1 MKKITLLLS
10 AMLMAVMSFAG
21 EYSVTISFADKAQRT
36 VYTTEQQVWEQ
47 NGIIVTNDKS
57 ESTTNV
63 GDYANP
69 ARFYK
74 SSALTVKCTL
84 GTIKKM
90 EFTCGTQ
97 SGKDYP
103 AELVA
108 SVGSEATADG
118 LVVTIVPTAS
128 SDTYTIAK
136 FANQVRVASI
146 KVTYEGD
153 APENGGDNSG
163 DDNGGTTPPPTNPE
177 GVITCAQAVEIC
189 QATGETS
196 TTETYTIRGYV
207 TEIKDAY
214 NSTYGNI
221 SYWMADE
228 KGGGQ
233 VLQAYRVKP
242 VNDSDVNVKVNDYVE
257 VVGTLVNYKG
267 NTPEVNAGGTY
278 TIITAGEEGEKPSLP
293 TGLTGDGTMEN
304 PFTIEDVI
312 ALNNQFV
319 GPYYVKAYI
328 VGQVVGA
335 SLSTGAEFEA
345 PFNPSTNN
353 DGTVNTYNTNLLVAS
368 TLGETDAAKC
378 VPVQLPTG
386 DLRTNFNL
394 PENPDMHG
402 QEVLICGS
410 LQKYF
415 SVPGIKSP
423 TSIELLSEVS
433 NVVNVKG
440 MQYADAYYYT
450 EDEIGYFDFDMYVD
464 VDPDTYEYTYPE
476 LYVTIKA
483 DSKTALNGTYDLLG
497 ACLWTS
503 ANDSIE
509 MGEVLGTVTI
519 KNVDTEGNY
528 SFTGSFVGADGK
540 TYKFNDVMYVWGYD
554 VDTDEEIAFSE
565 ESTTP
570 PTPPTPPTD
579 GAIVFDADVD
589 KGNASMDSNNQTP
602 YAVSKAGVTLDVTK
616 GIIGTYNNENHYRIY
631 KNQTLTIT
639 STVGN
644 IAKVEFTCTAEG
656 DAQYGPGCFTVDGGD
671 YTYAGTVGTWTGDAA
686 TITFTASTNQVRAT
700 QIVVTL
706 ASATAVE
713 DVTVGATP
721 VKVIENGQ
729 VLIIRGENI
738 YNVLGAQVK

>member
-10 AMLMAVMSFAG
+10 AMLLSVMSFAA

-36 VYTTEQQVWEQ
+36 VYTNDQQVWEQ

-146 KVTYEGD
+146 KVTYEGE

-163 DDNGGTTPPPTNPE
+163 DDNGGTTPPPANPE

-189 QATGETS
+189 QATGETA

-207 TEIKDAY
+207 TEMIESY
-214 NSTYGNI
+214 NSQFGNAT
-221 SYWMADE
+221 YWMADE
-228 KGGGQ
+228 KGGGK

-242 VNDSDVNVKVNDYVE
+242 VNAADQAVKLNDYVE

-278 TIITAGEEGEKPSLP
+278 TIITAADGGTTPP
-293 TGLTGDGTMEN
+293 TPPTPPVGDLVGDGTADN
-304 PFTIEDVI
+304 PYTVEDVI
-312 ALNNQFV
+312 TLNNTSK
-319 GPYYVKAYI
+319 GPHYVKGFI
-328 VGQVVGA
+328 VGQVNGA
-335 SLSTGAEFEA
+335 SIKGGLDTEA
-345 PFNPSTNN
+345 PFVGSTNS
-353 DGTVNTYNTNLLVAS
+353 DGTVATQGTNLMIASVAGD
-368 TLGETDAAKC
+368 TINMVA
-378 VPVQLPTG
+378 VQLPKG
-386 DLRTNFNL
+386 GLRDEFNL
-394 PENPDMHG
+394 VDHPEMLG
-402 QEVLICGS
+402 VEVLICGS
-410 LQKYF
+410 LEKYF
-415 SVPGIKSP
+415 GVPGIKSP
-423 TSIELLSEVS
+423 TSIEVIGGGDP

-476 LYVTIKA
+476 LYVAVKA
-483 DSKTALNGTYDLLG
+483 NSKTALNGTYELLY

-503 ANDSIE
+503 VNDSIE
-509 MGEVLGTVTI
+509 MGEALGTVTI
-519 KNVDTEGNY
+519 KNVDNEGNY

-540 TYKFNDVMYVWGYD
+540 TYKFNDVMYVWGFD
-554 VDTDEEIAFSE
+554 VDTEEEIVFSE

-570 PTPPTPPTD
+570 PTPPTPPT
-579 GAIVFDADVD
+579 G
-589 KGNASMDSNNQTP
+589 M
-602 YAVSKAGVTLDVTK
+602 
-616 GIIGTYNNENHYRIY
+616 
-631 KNQTLTIT
+631 IT
-639 STVGN
+639 
-644 IAKVEFTCTAEG
+644 CAE
-656 DAQYGPGCFTVDGGD
+656 
-671 YTYAGTVGTWTGDAA
+671 AA
-686 TITFTASTNQVRAT
+686 TIAAAENYKGTENVTVYGYVVELGQQKVDDKSGRNKQTFWLSDENGGAKQFQAFWAYVPDFFQVGDKVAVTGILQNYKGTIEISDGEAT
-700 QIVVTL
+700 LLGT
-706 ASATAVE
+706 TAVE

-729 VLIIRGENI
+729 VLIIRGEHI

>member
-1 MKKITLLLS
+1 MKKLTLLLS

-57 ESTTNV
+57 ESTSNV

-146 KVTYEGD
+146 KVTYEGE
-153 APENGGDNSG
+153 APENGGDNNG
-163 DDNGGTTPPPTNPE
+163 DDNGGTTPPPANPE
-177 GVITCAQAVEIC
+177 GVITCAEAVAIC

-196 TTETYTIRGYV
+196 TAETYTIRGYV
-207 TEIKDAY
+207 TEMKESY
-214 NSTYGNI
+214 NSQFGNAT
-221 SYWMADE
+221 YWMADE

-242 VNDSDVNVKVNDYVE
+242 VNAADQAVKVNDYVE
-257 VVGTLVNYKG
+257 VVGTLVNFKG

-278 TIITAGEEGEKPSLP
+278 TIITSADGGTTPPTPPTPPTDLVGAG
-293 TGLTGDGTMEN
+293 TADN
-304 PFTIEDVI
+304 PYTVEDVI
-312 ALNNQFV
+312 ALNNTLT
-319 GPYYVKAYI
+319 GTHYVKGYI
-328 VGQVVGA
+328 IGQVNGP
-335 SLSTGAEFEA
+335 SISSGLDTEA
-345 PFNPSTNN
+345 PFVGSTNS
-353 DGTVNTYNTNLLVAS
+353 DGTVATQGTNLMIAS
-368 TLGETDAAKC
+368 AQGETTTI
-378 VPVQLPTG
+378 VPVELPKG
-386 DLRTNFNL
+386 ELRDAFNL
-394 PENPDMHG
+394 VENPDMLG
-402 QEVLICGS
+402 VEVLICGE
-410 LQKYF
+410 LIKYF
-415 SVPGIKSP
+415 GVPGIKKP
-423 TSIELLSEVS
+423 TSIEVIGGGDP

-476 LYVTIKA
+476 LYVAVKA
-483 DSKTALNGTYDLLG
+483 NSKTALNGTYDLLYAG
-497 ACLWTS
+497 LWTS

-509 MGEVLGTVTI
+509 MGEALGTVTI

-570 PTPPTPPTD
+570 PTPPTPPT
-579 GAIVFDADVD
+579 G
-589 KGNASMDSNNQTP
+589 M
-602 YAVSKAGVTLDVTK
+602 
-616 GIIGTYNNENHYRIY
+616 
-631 KNQTLTIT
+631 IT
-639 STVGN
+639 
-644 IAKVEFTCTAEG
+644 CAE
-656 DAQYGPGCFTVDGGD
+656 
-671 YTYAGTVGTWTGDAA
+671 AA
-686 TITFTASTNQVRAT
+686 TIAAAENYKGTENVTVYGYVVELGSQKTDESGRNKQTFWLSDEKDGEKQFQAFWAYVPDFFEVGDKVA
-700 QIVVTL
+700 VTGIL
-706 ASATAVE
+706 QNYKGTIEISDGEAVLLSATAV
-713 DVTVGATP
+713 DNVTVGATP

>member
-1 MKKITLLLS
+1 MKKLTLLLS

-90 EFTCGTQ
+90 EFTCGTY

-189 QATGETS
+189 QATGETA

-207 TEIKDAY
+207 TEIKEAY
-214 NSTYGNI
+214 TTQYQNVSC
-221 SYWMADE
+221 WMADE

-233 VLQAYRVKP
+233 VFLAFRAKP
-242 VNDSDVNVKVNDYVE
+242 VNAADQAVKVNDYIE
-257 VVGTLVNYKG
+257 VKGTLVNYMG
-267 NTPEVNAGGTY
+267 NTPETSAGGSL
-278 TIITAGEEGEKPSLP
+278 TIITPGEEGEKPSLP
-293 TGLTGDGTMEN
+293 EGLTGDGTKEN
-304 PFTIEDVI
+304 PFTVEDVLL
-312 ALNNQFV
+312 LNNQFA
-319 GPYYVKAYI
+319 GPYYVKAFI
-328 VGQVVGA
+328 VGQVVGT

-353 DGTVNTYNTNLLVAS
+353 DGSVNTYNTNLLVAF
-368 TLGETDAAKC
+368 TLGETDVTKC

-476 LYVTIKA
+476 LYVAVKA
-483 DSKTALNGTYDLLG
+483 NSKTALNGTYDLLYAG
-497 ACLWTS
+497 LWTS

-509 MGEVLGTVTI
+509 MGEALGTVTI

-570 PTPPTPPTD
+570 PTPPTPPT
-579 GAIVFDADVD
+579 G
-589 KGNASMDSNNQTP
+589 M
-602 YAVSKAGVTLDVTK
+602 
-616 GIIGTYNNENHYRIY
+616 
-631 KNQTLTIT
+631 IT
-639 STVGN
+639 
-644 IAKVEFTCTAEG
+644 CAE
-656 DAQYGPGCFTVDGGD
+656 
-671 YTYAGTVGTWTGDAA
+671 AA
-686 TITFTASTNQVRAT
+686 TIAAAENYKGTENVTVYGYVVELGQQKVDDKSGRNKQTFWLSDENGGAKQFQAFWAYVPDFFQVGDKVAVTGILQNYKGTIEISDGEAT
-700 QIVVTL
+700 LLGT
-706 ASATAVE
+706 TAVE
-713 DVTVGATP
+713 DVTVGVTP

>member
-1 MKKITLLLS
+1 MKKLTLLLS

-57 ESTTNV
+57 ESTSNV

-146 KVTYEGD
+146 KVTYEGE
-153 APENGGDNSG
+153 APENGGDNNG
-163 DDNGGTTPPPTNPE
+163 DDNGGTTPPPANPE
-177 GVITCAQAVEIC
+177 GVITCAEAVAIC

-196 TTETYTIRGYV
+196 TAETYTIRGYV
-207 TEIKDAY
+207 TEMKESY
-214 NSTYGNI
+214 NSQFGNAT
-221 SYWMADE
+221 YWMADE

-242 VNDSDVNVKVNDYVE
+242 VNAADQAVKVNDYVE
-257 VVGTLVNYKG
+257 VVGTLVNFKG

-278 TIITAGEEGEKPSLP
+278 TIITSADGGTTPPTPPTDLVGAG
-293 TGLTGDGTMEN
+293 TADN
-304 PFTIEDVI
+304 PYTVEDVI
-312 ALNNQFV
+312 ALNNTLT
-319 GPYYVKAYI
+319 GTHYVKGYI
-328 VGQVVGA
+328 IGQVNGP
-335 SLSTGAEFEA
+335 SISSGLDTEA
-345 PFNPSTNN
+345 PFVGSTNS
-353 DGTVNTYNTNLLVAS
+353 DGTVATQGTNLMIAS
-368 TLGETDAAKC
+368 AQGETTTI
-378 VPVQLPTG
+378 VPVELPKG
-386 DLRTNFNL
+386 ELRDAFNL
-394 PENPDMHG
+394 VENPDMLG
-402 QEVLICGS
+402 VEVLICGE
-410 LQKYF
+410 LIKYF
-415 SVPGIKSP
+415 GVPGIKKP
-423 TSIELLSEVS
+423 TSIEVIGGGDP

-476 LYVTIKA
+476 LYVAVKA
-483 DSKTALNGTYDLLG
+483 NSKTALNGTYDLLYAG
-497 ACLWTS
+497 LWTS

-509 MGEVLGTVTI
+509 MGEALGTVTI

-570 PTPPTPPTD
+570 PTPPTPPT
-579 GAIVFDADVD
+579 G
-589 KGNASMDSNNQTP
+589 M
-602 YAVSKAGVTLDVTK
+602 
-616 GIIGTYNNENHYRIY
+616 
-631 KNQTLTIT
+631 IT
-639 STVGN
+639 
-644 IAKVEFTCTAEG
+644 CAE
-656 DAQYGPGCFTVDGGD
+656 
-671 YTYAGTVGTWTGDAA
+671 AA
-686 TITFTASTNQVRAT
+686 TIAAAENYKGTENVTVYGYVVELGSQKTDESGRNKQTFWLSDEKDGEKQFQAFWAYVPDFFEVGDKVA
-700 QIVVTL
+700 VTGIL
-706 ASATAVE
+706 QNYKGTIEISDGEAVLLSATAV
-713 DVTVGATP
+713 DNVTVGATP

>member
-118 LVVTIVPTAS
+118 LVVTILPTAS

-146 KVTYEGD
+146 KVTYEGE

-163 DDNGGTTPPPTNPE
+163 DDNGGTTPPPANPE

-189 QATGETS
+189 QTTGETS

-207 TEIKDAY
+207 TEMKESY
-214 NSTYGNI
+214 NSQFGNAT
-221 SYWMADE
+221 YWMADE

-242 VNDSDVNVKVNDYVE
+242 VNAADQAVKVNDYVE
-257 VVGTLVNYKG
+257 VVGTLVNFKG

-278 TIITAGEEGEKPSLP
+278 TIITSADGGTTPPTPPTPPTDLVGAG
-293 TGLTGDGTMEN
+293 TADN
-304 PFTIEDVI
+304 PYTVEDVI
-312 ALNNQFV
+312 ALNNTLT
-319 GPYYVKAYI
+319 GTHYVKGYI
-328 VGQVVGA
+328 IGQVNGP
-335 SLSTGAEFEA
+335 SISSGLDTEA
-345 PFNPSTNN
+345 PFEGSTNS
-353 DGTVNTYNTNLLVAS
+353 DGSVATQGTNLMIAS
-368 TLGETDAAKC
+368 AQGETTTI
-378 VPVQLPTG
+378 VPVELPKG
-386 DLRTNFNL
+386 ELRNAFNL
-394 PENPDMHG
+394 VENPDMLG
-402 QEVLICGS
+402 VEVLICGE
-410 LQKYF
+410 LIKYF
-415 SVPGIKSP
+415 GVPGIKKP
-423 TSIELLSEVS
+423 TSIEVIGGGDP

-440 MQYADAYYYT
+440 MQYANAYYYT

-464 VDPDTYEYTYPE
+464 LDTNEYTYPE
-476 LYVTIKA
+476 LYVAVKA
-483 DSKTALNGTYDLLG
+483 NSKTALNGTYDLLY

-503 ANDSIE
+503 VNDSIE
-509 MGEVLGTVTI
+509 MGEALGTVTI

-528 SFTGSFVGADGK
+528 SFKGSFVGADGK

-554 VDTDEEIAFSE
+554 LDNDEEIAFSE

-570 PTPPTPPTD
+570 PTPPT
-579 GAIVFDADVD
+579 G
-589 KGNASMDSNNQTP
+589 M
-602 YAVSKAGVTLDVTK
+602 
-616 GIIGTYNNENHYRIY
+616 
-631 KNQTLTIT
+631 IT
-639 STVGN
+639 
-644 IAKVEFTCTAEG
+644 CAE
-656 DAQYGPGCFTVDGGD
+656 
-671 YTYAGTVGTWTGDAA
+671 AA
-686 TITFTASTNQVRAT
+686 TIAAAENYKGTENVTVYGYVVELGQQKVDDKSGRNKQTFWLSDENGGAKQFQAFWAYVPDFFQVGDKVAVTGILQNYKGTIEISDGEAT
-700 QIVVTL
+700 LLGT
-706 ASATAVE
+706 TAVE